1 MSDAFISGARFAE
14 VMAPEATG
22 APTTGAG
29 DVVPLS
35 DAMLVVLS
43 LLGLYFFVAMVELCL
58 MASKQVNEIKA
69 AANFG
74 SGGDSD
80 ASKGLIETKA
90 EEAEKAKGFMDMVE
104 DLNKKLELSV
114 HEVPMIAV
122 LVFFAHVR
130 VRNDLGFTLE
140 TGAYPE
146 AMIMCYWL
154 CSAVVFVKATLA
166 FIGMCVELCLK
177 SVETAKKIV
186 KLTSLVLAF
195 LAEIALFF
203 GVGYLVVLIVTTPK
217 YSAQ

>member
-1 MSDAFISGARFAE
+1 
-14 VMAPEATG
+14 
-22 APTTGAG
+22 
-29 DVVPLS
+29 
-35 DAMLVVLS
+35 MLVVLS

-74 SGGDSD
+74 SGGDDD

-130 VRNDLGFTLE
+130 VRVSERRSRHFLQRLQLLWRVSANWTV
-140 TGAYPE
+140 
-146 AMIMCYWL
+146 L
-154 CSAVVFVKATLA
+154 CF
-166 FIGMCVELCLK
+166 
-177 SVETAKKIV
+177 
-186 KLTSLVLAF
+186 
-195 LAEIALFF
+195 
-203 GVGYLVVLIVTTPK
+203 
-217 YSAQ
+217 